1 MCLEC
6 GFYKGKMVI
15 DMSAKKKSRE
25 DRLSAKKEAIKAQSG
40 EVEAEEVVP
49 EKIDEK
55 DEKKEVESKDEK

>member
-40 EVEAEEVVP
+40 EVESEEVVP
-49 EKIDEK
+49 EKVDEK